1 MKLRELINYSIFVLI
16 SPLLGASG
24 AIKMIND
31 EAWSKMEEGDAGKG
45 FKAELYRAAINY
57 EQAGTG
63 VDNSFEFLSN
73 ALKINLDKNRRD
85 MGEAL
90 SSVLMVVIGLSIST
104 ILTMLLGGSSILFPI
119 ALLAMIPLIHYFQVE
134 VTKYDYKLPSIL
146 GALVGMA
153 TLLITRNYPYSLM
166 MGSIAFSVPY
176 MTQFRPSFLFIGP
189 IKSTIMNSF
198 NELMWSPDPTPLP
211 TETLIGVEFEKLF
224 EAARTIGAP
233 LFLSKVNRVVYDVLS
248 WIEDNNRTLL
258 LYGLVIPIPYIL
270 LCMVTRI
277 LTINIAPM
285 QGPFPILPSL
295 DKSRETLMID
305 GIVSSI
311 LTGKTIHSI
320 GVGIMLIPIFIAAQ
334 MMIA

>member
-1 MKLRELINYSIFVLI
+1 MKLRELIDYSIFVLI
-16 SPLLGASG
+16 SPLLGTSG

-31 EAWSKMEEGDAGKG
+31 ESWNKMEEGDAGSG
-45 FKAELYRAAINY
+45 FRAELYRAAINY

-63 VDNSFEFLSN
+63 ADSSFEFLNN
-73 ALKINLDKNRRD
+73 ALRINLEKTRRD
-85 MGEAL
+85 AGEAL
-90 SSVLMVVIGLSIST
+90 SSVLMVVIGLSISM
-104 ILTMLLGGSSILFPI
+104 ILTMLLGGSSIFFPI
-119 ALLAMIPLIHYFQVE
+119 MLLAMIPLIHYFQVE
-134 VTKYDYKLPSIL
+134 VTKYDYTLPSIL
-146 GALVGMA
+146 GAVVGIT
-153 TLLITRNYPYSLM
+153 TLLITKNYSYSLIA
-166 MGSIAFSVPY
+166 GSIAFSGPY
-176 MTQFRPSFLFIGP
+176 IAQFKRSFIFIGP
-189 IKSTIMNSF
+189 IKSTVMNSF

-211 TETLIGVEFEKLF
+211 TGTLIGEEFERLF

-233 LFLSKVNRVVYDVLS
+233 LFLSKVNRVVYDMLS

-277 LTINIAPM
+277 LAINVIPM

-295 DKSRETLMID
+295 NKSREALMMD

-311 LTGKTIHSI
+311 LTGKSIHSI

-334 MMIA
+334 IVIA